1 MAKKRRMD
9 QTQIETLRGNAPTR
23 TPTVRAL
30 AAFSGHTTCPTAT
43 LAFAA
48 GVDLDRLPTGTAYE
62 MPFGASPFQFSRGES
77 FEALVKRDRYGLLLA
92 LLRNELGFAVSDA
105 KVIDLRSAYPKNT
118 DGLRLRAHET
128 RRLLADIARQ
138 APDAVNIID
147 GAVLSTN
154 IGGTAAYFE
163 ADSLSAR
170 FGGQLYVGEIKSF
183 PVVDGRGDPEK
194 VGSALD
200 QASMYAHLTCET
212 VTAVGGD
219 EAIVARDALLIT
231 PKNVGLTPTMSVVPI
246 APRMAR
252 ARRLLAAAP
261 DIDQLIA
268 QLPVGSGFA
277 QACEEAGDESSRV
290 EAIHTVLDAVGNHYT
305 PDCLKD
311 CGLARICRERAFQAG
326 APTLVGA
333 KAIRTLP
340 GVSSLPRAE
349 ELASGA
355 PPAVPER
362 AAAEQLARAER
373 IYDRALRAAGGQA

>member
-1 MAKKRRMD
+1 MAKQRRAD
-9 QTQIETLRGNAPTR
+9 QTQIDNLVGKAPTR

-48 GVDLDRLPTGTAYE
+48 GVDLDQLPTGTAYE
-62 MPFGASPFQFSRGES
+62 MPFGASPFHFSRGET

-92 LLRNELGFAVSDA
+92 LLRDQLGFAVVDA
-105 KVIDLRSAYPKNT
+105 KVVDLRSAYPKNT
-118 DGLRLRAHET
+118 AGLRLRAHET
-128 RRLLADIARQ
+128 KRLLADIARQ
-138 APDAVNIID
+138 DPDAVNLID
-147 GAVLSTN
+147 GAVLSTK
-154 IGGTAAYFE
+154 IGGRDAYFE

-183 PVVDGRGDPEK
+183 PVVDERADPEK

-219 EAIVARDALLIT
+219 ESIVAREALLIT
-231 PKNVGLTPTMSVVPI
+231 PKNVGLTPTMSVVSI
-246 APRMAR
+246 AKRMAR
-252 ARRLLAAAP
+252 VRKLLAAAP
-261 DIDQLIA
+261 NIEQLMTK
-268 QLPVGSGFA
+268 LPVGAGFA
-277 QACEEAGDESSRV
+277 DACEEGGDESSRL
-290 EAIHTVLDAVGNHYT
+290 EAIHTVLDTVGNHYT

-311 CGLARICRERAFQAG
+311 CGLARVCRERAFQAG

-340 GVSSLPRAE
+340 GVSSLSRAE

-355 PPAVPER
+355 PPAASER

-373 IYDRALRAAGGQA
+373 IYDRALHAAGGQA

>member
-1 MAKKRRMD
+1 MAKNPSIE
-9 QTQIETLRGNAPTR
+9 QAQIDALRGNAPTR

-30 AAFSGHTTCPTAT
+30 AAFSSHTTCPTAT

-62 MPFGASPFQFSRGES
+62 MPFGASPFHFSRGES
-77 FEALVKRDRYGLLLA
+77 FEALVKRDRYGLLLS
-92 LLRNELGFAVSDA
+92 LLRDQLGFAVADA
-105 KVIDLRSAYPKNT
+105 KVIDLRSAYPKNRE
-118 DGLRLRAHET
+118 GLRLRAHET
-128 RRLLADIARQ
+128 KRVLAEIARQ
-138 APDAVNIID
+138 DPDAVNLID
-147 GAVLSTN
+147 GAVLSTT
-154 IGGTAAYFE
+154 IGGNAAYFE

-194 VGSALD
+194 VGAALD

-219 EAIVARDALLIT
+219 EAIVAREALLIT
-231 PKNVGLTPTMSVVPI
+231 PKNVGLTPTMSVVDI
-246 APRMAR
+246 AKRMAR
-252 ARRLLAAAP
+252 VRKLLAAAP
-261 DIDQLIA
+261 DIEDLIA
-268 QLPVGSGFA
+268 KLPAGSGFA
-277 QACEEAGDESSRV
+277 EACEEAGDEQSRL
-290 EAIHTVLDAVGNHYT
+290 EAIHSVLDSVGNHYT

-326 APTLVGA
+326 APTLVGP

-355 PPAVPER
+355 PPAAAER

-373 IYDRALRAAGGQA
+373 LYDRALRAAGGQA

>member
-1 MAKKRRMD
+1 MAKNPSIE
-9 QTQIETLRGNAPTR
+9 QAQIDALRGSAPTR

-30 AAFSGHTTCPTAT
+30 AAFSSHTTCPTAT

-62 MPFGASPFQFSRGES
+62 MPFGASPFHFSRGES
-77 FEALVKRDRYGLLLA
+77 FEALVKRDRYGLLLS
-92 LLRNELGFAVSDA
+92 LLRDQLGFAVADA
-105 KVIDLRSAYPKNT
+105 KVIDLRSAYPKNRE
-118 DGLRLRAHET
+118 GLRLRAHET
-128 RRLLADIARQ
+128 KRLLAEIARQ
-138 APDAVNIID
+138 DPDAVNLID

-154 IGGTAAYFE
+154 IGGSAAYFE

-194 VGSALD
+194 VGTALD

-219 EAIVARDALLIT
+219 QAIVAREALLIT
-231 PKNVGLTPTMSVVPI
+231 PKNVGLTPTMSVVDI
-246 APRMAR
+246 AKRMAR
-252 ARRLLAAAP
+252 VRKLLAAAP
-261 DIDQLIA
+261 DIQDLIA
-268 QLPVGSGFA
+268 KLPAGSGFA
-277 QACEEAGDESSRV
+277 EACEEAGDEQSRL
-290 EAIHTVLDAVGNHYT
+290 EAIHSVLDSVGNHYT

-311 CGLARICRERAFQAG
+311 CGLARICRERAFQSG
-326 APTLVGA
+326 APTLVGP

-355 PPAVPER
+355 PPAAAER

-373 IYDRALRAAGGQA
+373 LYDRALRAAGGQA